1 MELMTV
7 PRDDVNDA
15 LGEYRAY
22 LETLTFIQVG
32 PRLRQEFDLSDI
44 IQITLWEAYRDWDR
58 IPRDEPGRKRWLR
71 RMFINN
77 LLDEIK
83 KIRRHPPK
91 VSLEQLLKDAEESSC
106 RLQGWLEAEDTPPG
120 NRVAK
125 QEEAL
130 RLLDALSKLDPRRR
144 DALILQKY
152 HGWTLAQIAEHLG
165 CTGGAVAGLLRRGLK
180 ELRELVPD
188 ME

>member
-1 MELMTV
+1 LPTSDTKAE
-7 PRDDVNDA
+7 NQA

-44 IQITLWEAYRDWDR
+44 IQITLLEAYRDRDR
-58 IPRDEPGRKRWLR
+58 IPRDELGRKRWLR
-71 RMFINN
+71 KMFVNN

-83 KIRRHPPK
+83 KIRRRPVK

-120 NRVAK
+120 KRVAK

-130 RLLDALSKLDPRRR
+130 RLLDALAKLDPRRR

-152 HGWTLAQIAEHLG
+152 HGWTLAQIAKHLD
-165 CTGGAVAGLLRRGLK
+165 CTSGAVAGLLRRGLK